1 MSVFLGNPM
10 VVTAAL
16 PMLLGIVLA
25 LLARSA
31 LASSSLVLTLLWVA
45 LTLFFYWDTLG
56 PPAVPPVAASQKL
69 IYLAFAGIVI
79 GLLPGLSGRTASIIV
94 MAALAAAFL
103 WLGWRRIG
111 AGALDLPMIAAI
123 VVGLL
128 AIVGVA
134 IAMALRASPSP
145 EVEAPFLVPAAVLAM
160 ALSGA
165 IVSVLGAS
173 IVTGQLLGALAAL
186 VGGWCLIQYLAT
198 LRGGTAAA
206 WGKSV
211 AFLLLYATATVLI
224 PVALLAPKAN
234 PVALI
239 LSPLPLIAAALV
251 SGPLQRFLPGAR
263 PLRPLIAGLLIAL
276 PAMLAILVAIIWAPH
291 GAALGF
297 S

>member
-1 MSVFLGNPM
+1 MSAFLGNPM

-31 LASSSLVLTLLWVA
+31 LASSSLVLSLLWA
-45 LTLFFYWDTLG
+45 AIILLFYWDTLG

-79 GLLPGLSGRTASIIV
+79 GLLPELRGRAASIVV

-111 AGALDLPMIAAI
+111 AGALDLQMIAAI

-128 AIVGVA
+128 AIVGGA

-173 IVTGQLLGALAAL
+173 IVTGQLLGAFAAL
-186 VGGWCLIQYLAT
+186 VGGWCLVQYLAT
-198 LRGGTAAA
+198 LRGETAAA
-206 WGKSV
+206 WGKGV

-224 PVALLAPKAN
+224 QVALLAPKAN

-251 SGPLQRFLPGAR
+251 SGPLQRFFPGAR
-263 PLRPLIAGLLIAL
+263 PLRPLIAGLLISL
-276 PAMLAILVAIIWAPH
+276 PAMLAILVAIVWAPH